1 MVVKGAQVEAHS
13 RSNLGYLRLSA
24 KHIRTSGSK
33 MITSP
38 YPYPPPTFSLKPSEI
53 KLDQDVRGFLKS
65 WSFIFFL
72 PFKFFIS
79 FKPLLLSITFLHVPL
94 LSFEFLYIP
103 FLLTL
108 FTFLSNLISLGL
120 KEKVG
125 GRVGVWGGYYFTT
138 TCSYVLRT

>member
-1 MVVKGAQVEAHS
+1 MVLH
-13 RSNLGYLRLSA
+13 
-24 KHIRTSGSK
+24 
-33 MITSP
+33 
-38 YPYPPPTFSLKPSEI
+38 
-53 KLDQDVRGFLKS
+53 
-65 WSFIFFL
+65 FFL

-79 FKPLLLSITFLHVPL
+79 FKPLLLSITFLYVPL

-125 GRVGVWGGYYFTT
+125 GRVGVWGGYHFTT